1 MNSALPEDD
10 RPPEAVL
17 IRELRERP
25 PRQSM
30 KKAAALAEIS
40 DTRWRDI
47 ENGYK
52 YVLGQR
58 VEVRNA
64 PAPIL
69 AKMGRAVGATP
80 RQLRLAGRAD
90 AADELDYM
98 LREAKNGPYTER
110 QKNALADEI
119 ARDEE

>member
-1 MNSALPEDD
+1 MNSALPEDT

-17 IRELRERP
+17 IRRLRGLP
-25 PRQSM
+25 HQSM
-30 KKAAALAEIS
+30 KQAARKAGIS

-52 YVLGQR
+52 FVLGQR

-64 PAPIL
+64 PAPIV

-80 RQLRLAGRAD
+80 QQFRDAGRDD
-90 AADELDYM
+90 AAAELACL
-98 LREAKNGPYTER
+98 LRQVENGPFTER
-110 QKNALADEI
+110 QRNALADEI
-119 ARDEE
+119 AREE